1 MRLMAYVLAI
11 TMMMSLHTNLLIGES
26 EASSGRATFSVN
38 SGSYY
43 TYSLGSIDSGKELE
57 IDYSAS
63 DNIDVLLMGSSE
75 YSSWQSGNSGHIESG
90 SDYNDDN
97 DDYVF
102 TTDSSDTYY
111 LIFDNSNQ
119 GGEASATGN
128 TVNVD
133 STVTVV
139 DPSDDR
145 VRTRAW
151 VNTNSY
157 QEVALGLAANGKVLS
172 FNVDCDI
179 GITSTDDLDFL
190 VMNSIQTHSLQGNS
204 WEWDRHASFE
214 DTCNHSW
221 EYETT
226 VDSGWSLVIEN
237 GDEARTGGLSNGVM
251 VDVELDVRSLL
262 PLVEI
267 TDTSRMIDSGDYH
280 RVDIGY
286 LPADGVVDI
295 DYSFWSHGVTAM
307 ALDDLDILV
316 MASSEANEYENS
328 NDADILGHASIL
340 DAGSQSW
347 SYQFPNSGYYSIIF
361 DNTDEPSGGAGD
373 GSDIQVEI
381 GVTSLTI
388 PSLFGNIWTGWY
400 QSRHYADEGD
410 HMSLDLGNL
419 NAGDDVYYY
428 VDGKNIG
435 GSIFSVKEFDILFMT
450 KANYDLYVNGSS
462 FSVISDGTKYKENGI
477 IPAIKN
483 MTAPSTTQH
492 MLVLDA
498 ADGPGSSAADE
509 NGDWAWEFILL
520 SEGGS
525 ISNLQAL
532 DNHYQDAISVGTI
545 SAPDGDNDGVRNGL
559 DSCPTSSTSATV
571 DSTGCASSE
580 LDSDGDGVANDV
592 DQCAD
597 TPSGDVVDSVGCTVQ
612 PDSDNDGVDDNIDQC
627 PNTPSGEPV
636 NVDGC
641 SSSQT
646 DADGDGV
653 TDNLDQCQ
661 NTPSGESVDAN
672 GCSSSQTD
680 GDGDGVADNV
690 DQCPNTP
697 SGDTVDSVGCTVQS
711 DSDSD
716 GVTDN
721 NDQCANTPSGETV
734 DANGCS
740 SSQTDGDGDGV
751 ADNVD
756 QCPNTPSGDTVDS
769 VGCTEQP
776 DSDGD
781 GVTDN
786 NDQCANT
793 PSGETVDANG
803 CSSSQTDRDG
813 DGVTDNNDQCPDTIS
828 PNHSG
833 GVINSVGCI
842 EQSNSNN
849 DNTNTGNQD
858 GESEGLP
865 GFTFMI
871 GMIALAGAAVRNRVK
886 D

>member
-11 TMMMSLHTNLLIGES
+11 TMLMSLNTNLLIEES
-26 EASSGRATFSVN
+26 EASSGKTSFSVN

-43 TYSLGSIDSGKELE
+43 AFSLGSIDSGKELE
-57 IDYSAS
+57 IDYSAG

-75 YSSWQSGNSGHIESG
+75 YSSWQNGNSVHIESG

-102 TTDSSDTYY
+102 TTDSTDTYY

-119 GGEASATGN
+119 GGEASATGT
-128 TVNVD
+128 TVNVV
-133 STVTVV
+133 STVTAV
-139 DPSDDR
+139 DPSNDR

-151 VNTNSY
+151 VDTNSF
-157 QEVALGLAANGKVLS
+157 QEVELGQADSGKVLS

-179 GITSTDDLDFL
+179 SFTSTDDLDFL
-190 VMNSIQTHSLQGNS
+190 VMNSIQTNSLQGNS
-204 WEWDRHASFE
+204 WAWNRHASFE
-214 DTCNHSW
+214 DTCDHSW
-221 EYETT
+221 EYETS

-237 GDEARTGGLSNGVM
+237 GDEARTDGLSNGVM

-262 PLVEI
+262 PLVEV

-286 LPADGVVDI
+286 LPANGVVDI
-295 DYSFWSHGVTAM
+295 DYAFWSHGTG
-307 ALDDLDILV
+307 LLTDDLDILV
-316 MASSEANEYENS
+316 MTSTEANEYENS
-328 NDADILGHASIL
+328 NDADMLGHASIL

-347 SYQFPNSGYYSIIF
+347 SYQFPNSGTYSIIF

-388 PSLFGNIWTGWY
+388 PSLFGNVWTGWY

-410 HMSLDLGNL
+410 YMALDLGNL

-435 GSIFSVKEFDILFMT
+435 GSIWSAKEFDILFMDKT
-450 KANYDLYVNGSS
+450 NYDLYVNGSS
-462 FSVISDGTKYKENGI
+462 FTAISNGTKYKEDGI

-483 MTAPSTTQH
+483 MTAPSTTRY

-509 NGDWAWEFILL
+509 NGDWVWEFILL

-525 ISNLQAL
+525 ISNLQAQ

-545 SAPDGDNDGVRNGL
+545 SAPDGDNDGVRNGV
-559 DSCPTSSTSATV
+559 DSCPATSSGATV

-580 LDSDGDGVANDV
+580 LDSDGDGVSNNI

-597 TPSGDVVDSVGCTVQ
+597 TPSGDVVDSVGCTVV
-612 PDSDNDGVDDNIDQC
+612 PDSDNDGVDDNLDQC
-627 PNTPSGEPV
+627 PNTPSGE
-636 NVDGC
+636 
-641 SSSQT
+641 T
-646 DADGDGV
+646 
-653 TDNLDQCQ
+653 
-661 NTPSGESVDAN
+661 VDAN

-680 GDGDGVADNV
+680 ADG
-690 DQCPNTP
+690 
-697 SGDTVDSVGCTVQS
+697 
-711 DSDSD
+711 D

-769 VGCTEQP
+769 VGCTIQP
-776 DSDGD
+776 DSDNDGDGVTDNNDQCPNTPSGDTVDSAGCTVQSNSDSDGD

-786 NDQCANT
+786 NDQCPHT
-793 PSGETVDANG
+793 PPPPYGAGSEV
-803 CSSSQTDRDG
+803 
-813 DGVTDNNDQCPDTIS
+813 
-828 PNHSG
+828 
-833 GVINSVGCI
+833 NSVGCI

-849 DNTNTGNQD
+849 DNTNTGNQEE
-858 GESEGLP
+858 ESSGLP
-865 GFTFMI
+865 GFSFMI
-871 GMIALAGAAVRNRVK
+871 GMVALAGAAVRYRVK
-886 D
+886 N